1 MTESSMDVV
10 LHMIYR
16 LTGEQLRRKHDVQA
30 YCANAMIYRGW
41 TGGKTPEAIL
51 ADVARVAI
59 THAPDEVPSVPLP
72 KVVL

>member
-16 LTGEQLRRKHDVQA
+16 LTIKQLRREDDTQSYMV
-30 YCANAMIYRGW
+30 NAMIYRGW

-51 ADVARVAI
+51 ADVARVAT